1 MIEILPLVLVRH
13 QNFAGSEQ
21 MDRRAGLDMMA
32 TTLNAVFQHVICY
45 RDTEDTSVQYTNY
58 MFLAADFPLT
68 FHSLTGTEHSF
79 SQKTAHIL
87 SRLDKVAVDVNVNM
101 PNGIV
106 TDSSLENLKASGIGA
121 AKEHWVVMREILGDE
136 FWLTY

>member
-1 MIEILPLVLVRH
+1 
-13 QNFAGSEQ
+13 
-21 MDRRAGLDMMA
+21 
-32 TTLNAVFQHVICY
+32 
-45 RDTEDTSVQYTNY
+45 

-68 FHSLTGTEHSF
+68 FHSLKGTKHSF
-79 SQKTAHIL
+79 SQKTTHIL
-87 SRLDKVAVDVNVNM
+87 SRLDKVAVDINVNM

-121 AKEHWVVMREILGDE
+121 AKEHWVVMRKILDDA

>member
-1 MIEILPLVLVRH
+1 MI
-13 QNFAGSEQ
+13 
-21 MDRRAGLDMMA
+21 A
-32 TTLNAVFQHVICY
+32 TTLNAIFQHVKCY

-68 FHSLTGTEHSF
+68 LHSLNSTEHFF
-79 SQKTAHIL
+79 SPKTTRVL
-87 SRLDKVAVDVNVNM
+87 SRLDKVAVDINVNM

-106 TDSSLENLKASGIGA
+106 TDSSLEKLRASGIGA
-121 AKEHWVVMREILGDE
+121 AKEHWEVMRKILGDE